1 MEDYAMDILTEKLLS
16 TGMNITEINHLL
28 ARFLQ
33 EEAFDYVD
41 YIRSHLEELSDQ
53 PYVKYLKQYVSH

>member
-1 MEDYAMDILTEKLLS
+1 MKDYAMDILTERLLT

-33 EEAFDYVD
+33 EEAFRYVE
-41 YIRSHLEELSDQ
+41 YICNHLGELRIEKGEMS
-53 PYVKYLKQYVSH
+53 

>member
-1 MEDYAMDILTEKLLS
+1 MEDYAMYILTEKLLS
-16 TGMNITEINHLL
+16 TGMNITDINHLL

-41 YIRSHLEELSDQ
+41 YIRSHLEDLKDQ
-53 PYVKYLKQYVSH
+53 PFMKYLKNYPIS